1 LKARAE
7 SAGSVHLRVRNVSGE
22 TLKSKLGALP
32 VAGRVSLQD
41 NADGSLSARVFPRDK
56 STRSDLAQSIAQ
68 TATQSGWNFDEL
80 HTEEGDGGDVRVFL
94 LLVVVGAAG
103 ERVEAVPRRGAEHV
117 DGGDGVAEFSVAE
130 RGTAQ
135 QA

>member
-1 LKARAE
+1 MKARAE

-80 HTEEGDGGDVRVFL
+80 HTEEGRLDDVFRAITL
-94 LLVVVGAAG
+94 
-103 ERVEAVPRRGAEHV
+103 P
-117 DGGDGVAEFSVAE
+117 DSVKTRE
-130 RGTAQ
+130 
-135 QA
+135 